1 MGKDPAFLF
10 YPGDWLGG
18 TLGMTFEEKGAYME
32 LLMLQFNRGHMSG
45 HMIGQT
51 VGQIWDKISFKFL
64 TDDKGLYYNERLDI
78 EIDRRKRFVASRCN
92 NINGV
97 NQYTNKT
104 GHKEGH
110 TTSHMENENEDRIE
124 YKDIIET
131 FNNTR
136 FAKIQKLSDARKKHL
151 SARIKEYGIDKIKEV
166 FLLADKSDFLRG
178 INKNSWT
185 ATFDWIIN
193 PNNFVKIMEGNYNNK
208 EQRLM
213 MP

>member
-110 TTSHMENENEDRIE
+110 TTSHMENENEDIN
-124 YKDIIET
+124 KSINVPFET
-131 FNNTR
+131 FWNLYD
-136 FAKIQKLSDARKKHL
+136 KKVGSKKHCEKKWL
-151 SARIKEYGIDKIKEV
+151 KLTDEIRQKIVDTLPKFKASIKDKQYQPFPETYLNQERWNDEIKEAEPEILKIKTGA
-166 FLLADKSDFLRG
+166 FSR
-178 INKNSWT
+178 
-185 ATFDWIIN
+185 
-193 PNNFVKIMEGNYNNK
+193 
-208 EQRLM
+208 
-213 MP
+213 